1 MEDDVEVELE
11 LEKQLALAHELFP
24 ANFRKAS
31 YLFRNSKFRIL
42 QTNSFM
48 LSYFWPNFDSLII
61 IKYRY
66 FNYFSCKF
74 SLINYNPLYSVF
86 FYVQTENKNK
96 FFLFFSYLTA
106 DLFVE

>member
-74 SLINYNPLYSVF
+74 SLIITLYTVF
-86 FYVQTENKNK
+86 FLCPDGE
-96 FFLFFSYLTA
+96 
-106 DLFVE
+106 

>member
-31 YLFRNSKFRIL
+31 YLFRNSKLRIL

-74 SLINYNPLYSVF
+74 SLIITLYSVF
-86 FYVQTENKNK
+86 FMSRRSIKTS
-96 FFLFFSYLTA
+96 FSCFSLT
-106 DLFVE
+106 

>member
-31 YLFRNSKFRIL
+31 YLFRNSKLRIL

-66 FNYFSCKF
+66 QYYTMHTYATGHSHRVIHLVGLSPFVVFKVGTFS
-74 SLINYNPLYSVF
+74 
-86 FYVQTENKNK
+86 
-96 FFLFFSYLTA
+96 
-106 DLFVE
+106 

>member
-31 YLFRNSKFRIL
+31 YLFRNSKLRIL

-86 FYVQTENKNK
+86 FMSRRRIKTS
-96 FFLFFSYLTA
+96 FSCFSLT
-106 DLFVE
+106 